1 MEVYAYKYI
10 LKAFL
15 VLVNT
20 IPTKTCKITEAYYT
34 HLKKNRLFVMFK
46 LALFCYNKIFFFTTL
61 QSFKQQVAASIFV
74 VMRND
79 ANSERWSCYKPKK
92 ESVFEK
98 VGKGA
103 QYVKET
109 YY

>member
-1 MEVYAYKYI
+1 MYLYLYTYMEVYAYKYI

-46 LALFCYNKIFFFTTL
+46 LALFCYNKIFFS
-61 QSFKQQVAASIFV
+61 QRYSPAAGGSKYFCC
-74 VMRND
+74 N
-79 ANSERWSCYKPKK
+79 
-92 ESVFEK
+92 EK
-98 VGKGA
+98 
-103 QYVKET
+103 
-109 YY
+109 